1 MRGAGVSDQ
10 SRAPEPPHPN
20 PLLAGERE
28 FACATRL
35 AATSLL
41 AATTIFA
48 AVTVIGCL
56 GISLATPALAQ
67 SVADFY
73 RGKQITLVTSASVGG
88 GYDQYARLLAKH
100 MPRHIPGEPNI
111 IVQNMV
117 GAEGLRVANYIYN
130 VAAQDGSVIGGL
142 SRNTGL
148 ARFYDFNNAGIQ
160 FDARK
165 FHWLGSPQQEIG
177 LFILSTKS
185 GLNGIADLKAHEVTI
200 SSTAHNSPSTIYSR
214 ILNATIGTRIKPIEG
229 YNGSQACLMA
239 LERGEVD
246 GHVSGGSSAPFRSRI
261 MPWLANGDAKVIMQ
275 MGMKRDAAFPDVP
288 TAIEIETAPVDKQ
301 MFEIAFAEQVMGRPF
316 VLPPGVP
323 RDRVAALR
331 AAFDATMTD
340 PEFLD
345 DARVEKAEI
354 DPVGGVA
361 INALL
366 DRVYAA
372 PPDVVTRLREII
384 K

>member
-1 MRGAGVSDQ
+1 VHTMRDGYAAV
-10 SRAPEPPHPN
+10 AM
-20 PLLAGERE
+20 
-28 FACATRL
+28 FACLAPI
-35 AATSLL
+35 AATH
-41 AATTIFA
+41 
-48 AVTVIGCL
+48 VQ
-56 GISLATPALAQ
+56 AQ
-67 SVADFY
+67 SVAEFY
-73 RGKQITLVTSASVGG
+73 RGKQISLVTSASVGG

-100 MPRHIPGEPNI
+100 MQRHIPGEPNI

-117 GAEGLRVANYIYN
+117 GAEGLRAANFLYN
-130 VAAQDGSVIGGL
+130 VAPQDGTVVGGL

-185 GLNGIADLKAHEVTI
+185 GLRSLDDLKSRVVTV
-200 SSTAHNSPSTIYSR
+200 SSTARNSPSTIYSR
-214 ILNATIGTRIKPIEG
+214 ILNATIGTKLKPIEG
-229 YNGSQACLMA
+229 YDGSQACLMA
-239 LERGEVD
+239 VERGEVD
-246 GHVSGGSSAPFRSRI
+246 AHVSGGSSAPFRARI
-261 MPWLANGDAKVIMQ
+261 APWLSKDEAKVIMQ
-275 MGMKRDAAFPDVP
+275 MGMKRDALFPDVP
-288 TAIEIETAPVDKQ
+288 TAIEVESAPADKQ

-323 RDRVAALR
+323 RDRVGALR
-331 AAFDATMTD
+331 SAFDATMKD

-345 DARVEKAEI
+345 DASMQKAEI
-354 DPVGGVA
+354 DPVGGED

-372 PPDVVTRLREII
+372 PADVAARIRELI